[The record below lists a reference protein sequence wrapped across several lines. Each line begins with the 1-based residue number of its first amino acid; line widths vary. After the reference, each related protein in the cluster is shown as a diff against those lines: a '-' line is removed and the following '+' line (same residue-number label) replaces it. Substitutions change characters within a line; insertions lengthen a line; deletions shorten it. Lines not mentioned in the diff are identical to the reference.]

1 MPHAAQHSQK
11 IEKISKKKKPERK
24 KERMLILKKKK
35 QQKWGFPEVQEISAV
50 LQRSS
55 LQACPT
61 WNLPSQPPQ
70 CLSINVPPLPL
81 LCFPGSLMNKL
92 IYNRRTTT
100 IVIVKGH
107 NEDRTLSHLF
117 CFLLDPGTR
126 ALNKWWTEWNYYEQL
141 CKQLWSIENN
151 ILNVSA
157 RKEVIF
163 MEKGIV

>member
-1 MPHAAQHSQK
+1 
-11 IEKISKKKKPERK
+11 
-24 KERMLILKKKK
+24 
-35 QQKWGFPEVQEISAV
+35 
-50 LQRSS
+50 
-55 LQACPT
+55 
-61 WNLPSQPPQ
+61 
-70 CLSINVPPLPL
+70 
-81 LCFPGSLMNKL
+81 MNKL

-100 IVIVKGH
+100 IVTVKGH

-163 MEKGIV
+163 MEKGIVYLSKFKNSVFHYVSNIQPTIESLWTRAQIHGEFMVVTSRARHSAGPPGFPPALLLQANVCPCGGGHTVLKGFMFCCFSLCYE